1 MHNSTNRFF
10 CYPGCC
16 GGVAVVVDVR
26 IGGNKMLDSKTVDM
40 FPDFLKE
47 VKEQH
52 LKEVKEQQQP
62 TLQEYAELFRANKAD
77 LWLENKKL
85 RAALKQAAEIVAK
98 NYCPADYDC
107 PLEEAAFGGG
117 GTECT
122 QERAEKCWIEYWMGY
137 HEKRPD

>member
-1 MHNSTNRFF
+1 MTRDAKKDLI
-10 CYPGCC
+10 GL
-16 GGVAVVVDVR
+16 VR
-26 IGGNKMLDSKTVDM
+26 AD
-40 FPDFLKE
+40 
-47 VKEQH
+47 
-52 LKEVKEQQQP
+52 
-62 TLQEYAELFRANKAD
+62 KAD
-77 LWLENKKL
+77 LWDANKKL
-85 RAALKQAAEIVAK
+85 KAALREAAEIVAK

>member
-1 MHNSTNRFF
+1 
-10 CYPGCC
+10 
-16 GGVAVVVDVR
+16 
-26 IGGNKMLDSKTVDM
+26 MLDSKTVDM

-98 NYCPADYDC
+98 NYCPANYDC
-107 PLEEAAFGGG
+107 PLEDTECGGG
-117 GTECT
+117 AECT
-122 QERAEKCWIEYWMGY
+122 QEIAERCWMEFWMG
-137 HEKRPD
+137 ER